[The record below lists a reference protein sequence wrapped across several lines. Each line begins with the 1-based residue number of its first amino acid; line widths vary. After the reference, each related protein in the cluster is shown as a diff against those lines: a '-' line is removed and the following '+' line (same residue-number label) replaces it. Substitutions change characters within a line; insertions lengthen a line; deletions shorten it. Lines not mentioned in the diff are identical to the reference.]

1 MHNVLHLN
9 EMLLRLGKWDLHY
22 VLFES
27 LLKKHCSLFIQQLF
41 PSENIMSQFQVF
53 FPTCFTIP
61 NIVPQSAIL
70 GFIEESQDQHNI
82 IFNHILLIYKHVYLS
97 RNFENLNLIG
107 LKNDILYAETLKEK
121 IAQNNLHK

>member
-1 MHNVLHLN
+1 
-9 EMLLRLGKWDLHY
+9 
-22 VLFES
+22 
-27 LLKKHCSLFIQQLF
+27 
-41 PSENIMSQFQVF
+41 MSQFQVF
-53 FPTCFTIP
+53 FPTCSTNP

-70 GFIEESQDQHNI
+70 CFIEESQDQHNI

-97 RNFENLNLIG
+97 RNFESLNLIG

>member
-1 MHNVLHLN
+1 MNAIN
-9 EMLLRLGKWDLHY
+9 K
-22 VLFES
+22 
-27 LLKKHCSLFIQQLF
+27 C
-41 PSENIMSQFQVF
+41 

-61 NIVPQSAIL
+61 NIVPQSSIL

-97 RNFENLNLIG
+97 RNFESLNLIG